1 MDKFDATF
9 HQVIP
14 VIAHRMVPVGIDIHL
29 ERFIVLYQTRDHF
42 VRILDM
48 HIVVGRAM
56 RDQ

>member
-48 HIVVGRAM
+48 HLSLIHI
-56 RDQ
+56 